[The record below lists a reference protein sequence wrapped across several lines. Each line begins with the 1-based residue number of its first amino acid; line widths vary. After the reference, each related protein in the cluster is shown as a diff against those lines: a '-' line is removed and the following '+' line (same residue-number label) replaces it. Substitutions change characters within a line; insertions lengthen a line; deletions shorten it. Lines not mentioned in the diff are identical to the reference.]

1 MKNGPNPSSFI
12 LHLSSK
18 GRFPVRSPV
27 EASPKRLMARAISRR
42 RFLIFAGSTGSLALL
57 AACQGG
63 APQAPQP
70 TQEPLAARTM
80 APVVQPTAAPAAQ
93 PAAPAAQPAAK
104 GKYTEAFNASI
115 PPAWLDPQENPPQ
128 VTPYH
133 FDYAIHDAMLKHM
146 PGQQFAPSLAE
157 SYEIAP
163 DFKSATFKLRP
174 GVKFHD
180 GSKVTPE
187 DVKFTYEQYRGAG
200 AKVLHD
206 KLDRIDLPDDRTV
219 K

>member
-80 APVVQPTAAPAAQ
+80 APVVQPTAARPAH
-93 PAAPAAQPAAK
+93 PAAPAAQPAAAPTAAPAVGKPEPK

-146 PGQQFAPSLAE
+146 PGKEFAPSLAE
-157 SYEIAP
+157 SYEI
-163 DFKSATFKLRP
+163 
-174 GVKFHD
+174 
-180 GSKVTPE
+180 
-187 DVKFTYEQYRGAG
+187 
-200 AKVLHD
+200 
-206 KLDRIDLPDDRTV
+206 
-219 K
+219 